1 MDRVFIIFYY
11 DCAYELGDGL
21 IFSLKIICVIIFF
34 FTFNQTLGI
43 ENDLEFS
50 PKLFSERQYYKYWNP
65 YRRVLELRGEPQNFY
80 GQVYYMVLRN
90 NDNRIKSVTKYGKD
104 RIPKETYQLI
114 WSRSGSRSEYKIL
127 FHEGGSVIR
136 LDENLYSHQ
145 LSNIRPGW
153 VAKFK
158 SKSDGRPKE
167 VSFTDSLG
175 FEYFSYNFNYTIIKD
190 KSKFTEVIESSYFN
204 SEREFVGRHLLF
216 WEKGPFLKMIQYFD
230 SDNNI
235 VKTKEFIQSKSLQ
248 EIVRVIT
255 NEKGKELE
263 RRIIPYM
270 PPDKYAYKYEWTGE
284 KVIDRGIQDLQRL
297 DLALEFYNRAEEAL
311 NKANE
316 ELDLAKLALID
327 ANKRAQSA
335 EKLMRK
341 AERQADDIELF
352 KLRMDEA
359 KKEAQ
364 KAIEE
369 MFDAEREAER
379 ARLEAASA
387 TATLDAV
394 QKTLEVE
401 VFAKNEAKEAKKEAK
416 EARKRARKKAREAK
430 RVMQDSLFG
439 IGPKSYVTFAYS
451 QPIYRNISLQKHRT
465 RTNYTI
471 GIGRRNMF
479 RIYKT
484 NVDLGLDIN
493 WFDFESQNDDYDL
506 QTIAYFLVIEID
518 PRIAWPWVPNTFET
532 GFRIG
537 GGMLSPGYGI
547 TLGGT
552 AVFNLL
558 PTPLTIGIVTQLNWL
573 TDAINDGVESYW
585 VNLGIQV
592 GVNLEDKIPEIF
604 DIELPNI
611 FD

>member
-1 MDRVFIIFYY
+1 M
-11 DCAYELGDGL
+11 GDGL
-21 IFSLKIICVIIFF
+21 IFSLKISCVIFFF
-34 FTFNQTLGI
+34 FTFNQILGF
-43 ENDLEFS
+43 ENDSEFDS
-50 PKLFSERQYYKYWNP
+50 KMISERQYYKYWNP

-90 NDNRIKSVTKYGKD
+90 NDNRIKSVTRYGKD
-104 RIPKETYQLI
+104 RRPKETYQLI
-114 WSRSGSRSEYKIL
+114 WSRSGSRSEYKVL
-127 FHEGGSVIR
+127 FHEGGSVVR

-145 LSNIRPGW
+145 LSKIRPGW

-167 VSFTDSLG
+167 VIFIDSLG

-190 KSKFTEVIESSYFN
+190 KTKFTEVVESSYFN

-216 WEKGPFLKMIQYFD
+216 WERGPFLKMIQYFD

-235 VKTKEFIQSKSLQ
+235 FETKEFIKSKSLQ
-248 EIVRVIT
+248 EVVRIIT
-255 NEKGKELE
+255 NETGKELE

-270 PPDKYAYKYEWTGE
+270 PPDKYAYKYEWIGQ
-284 KVIDRGIQDLQRL
+284 KVIDRGIQDLQSL

-311 NKANE
+311 NRADE
-316 ELDLAKLALID
+316 ELNLAKQALID

-335 EKLMRK
+335 ERLMRK
-341 AERQADDIELF
+341 AERQADDIQLF

-364 KAIEE
+364 NAIEE

-401 VFAKNEAKEAKKEAK
+401 EFAKKEAKEAKKEAK
-416 EARKRARKKAREAK
+416 EADKRAKKKAREAK
-430 RVMQDSLFG
+430 RVLQDSLVG

-451 QPIYRNISLQKHRT
+451 QPIYKDISLQKHRA

-471 GIGRRNMF
+471 GIGRRNML
-479 RIYKT
+479 RIYNT

-493 WFDFESQNDDYDL
+493 WFDFKSQNDDYDL

-518 PRIAWPWVPNTFET
+518 PRIAWSWVPNTFET
-532 GFRIG
+532 GFRVG

-547 TLGGT
+547 TLGGK

-573 TDAINDGVESYW
+573 TGAINDSVESYW
-585 VNLGIQV
+585 VNFGIQV

-604 DIELPNI
+604 NIELPNI